1 MEYKISESQFF
12 NMFLRRRLNRFG
24 KYVRST
30 YTWLRPEA
38 FNDYNSFLHRVTFSA
53 LSDFLSVEG
62 DLDYATYDKLRD
74 QVLPFMKR
82 YVEKEYGGEIIRK
95 YFDKEVRK

>member
-12 NMFLRRRLNRFG
+12 NMFLRRRLNRFE
-24 KYVRST
+24 KYVRLT
-30 YTWLRPEA
+30 YTWLRPET

-53 LSDFLSVEG
+53 LSDFLSEG

-82 YVEKEYGGEIIRK
+82 YVEKEYGDEIRK
-95 YFDKEVRK
+95 YFGKEVRK

>member
-30 YTWLRPEA
+30 YTWLRPET
-38 FNDYNSFLHRVTFSA
+38 FNDYNSFLNRVTFTT